1 MLKQDFKSVINELK
15 KTDIND
21 SVAYYALVDKE
32 VELLTSNTE
41 ETLKFIND
49 NDDELSFVY
58 MAETMF
64 RIVQKEKNDVILK
77 AFEKSTERFPE
88 AMSKFN
94 IRKLISYAWEK
105 LGLENKWFSSNL
117 LGKLLRILVVKVANI
132 LILTKRQTTCLKSK
146 NWTEKKLY
154 TTGWRT
160 GSNWGWRNQGCGFYR
175 GRLILPYEHLSR
187 YQNDIID

>member
-105 LGLENKWFSSNL
+105 LGLENK
-117 LGKLLRILVVKVANI
+117 
-132 LILTKRQTTCLKSK
+132 
-146 NWTEKKLY
+146 
-154 TTGWRT
+154 
-160 GSNWGWRNQGCGFYR
+160 
-175 GRLILPYEHLSR
+175 
-187 YQNDIID
+187 